1 MYFWP
6 RLRNLRLL
14 HGNQAAAGG
23 AACKGGS
30 LCSCLAEGGLGWGAD
45 LLLSLLAR
53 PAQGEEEG
61 SSVVWAGRSHSLSL
75 SFGV

>member
-1 MYFWP
+1 MYFWLRP
-6 RLRNLRLL
+6 RNLRLL

-23 AACKGGS
+23 AAFKGGS
-30 LCSCLAEGGLGWGAD
+30 LCSCLEEGGLGWGAD
-45 LLLSLLAR
+45 LLLSLPAR

-61 SSVVWAGRSHSLSL
+61 SSVGWAGRSHSLSL